1 MQHPFIPPWLNKTP
15 NVPWGQ
21 QPVMMPNDQKHMAAL
36 EVCRN
41 SANIRVTFSLTHG
54 ESGQNQ
60 SVSTKV
66 NCPRDANGYW
76 LKCNQSTVVIAA
88 LNKLAI
94 GEFDSLTQHPMQLQI
109 ASQVIKRF
117 FAPNVDKSVRLTVEF
132 TILRETLETH
142 ALYNRVNGV
151 LEEIGGPNITRVVN
165 ERFDTPETKT
175 PPDSPFGRNSTATKG
190 QQPES

>member
-1 MQHPFIPPWLNKTP
+1 M
-15 NVPWGQ
+15 
-21 QPVMMPNDQKHMAAL
+21 
-36 EVCRN
+36 
-41 SANIRVTFSLTHG
+41 
-54 ESGQNQ
+54 
-60 SVSTKV
+60 
-66 NCPRDANGYW
+66 
-76 LKCNQSTVVIAA
+76 VVIAA

-94 GEFDSLTQHPMQLQI
+94 GEFDILTQHPMQLQT

-117 FAPNVDKSVRLTVEF
+117 FAPDVAKSVRLTVEF
-132 TILRETLETH
+132 TILRETPETH